1 MSVLVRQRVSH
12 CAHRGASYD
21 RPHGHGSS
29 HSRGR
34 GANAV
39 NSRCLVLA
47 IARVVVVVCCSL
59 LARCCSCCCCSLDSQ
74 SLVPRTTCHADT
86 RSCVCVRVSVSK
98 AFFVLVSLVSISRV
112 SLSLSVD
119 TRWPTSATSLS
130 RPSRRPAPQPTHGPR
145 IIPTQSSRRTTISHG
160 SSNTD
165 NSILETFSSMS
176 QCTSHCLEI
185 SRSLARWQPS
195 SHTHTH
201 TLSLSLSHLL
211 LHNRSGDWVCS
222 HVDLAIHGSG
232 TESPSSS
239 TLT

>member
-98 AFFVLVSLVSISRV
+98 AFFVLVSLVLISRV
-112 SLSLSVD
+112 SLSRSTQDGQRQQHHSHGRLGVRHHNRHMEPVSHSSQ
-119 TRWPTSATSLS
+119 TRGGLPTEVGQA
-130 RPSRRPAPQPTHGPR
+130 
-145 IIPTQSSRRTTISHG
+145 IPTTPSWRHSHRCH
-160 SSNTD
+160 SVRA
-165 NSILETFSSMS
+165 IAW
-176 QCTSHCLEI
+176 
-185 SRSLARWQPS
+185 RYLARLLDGNHPLT
-195 SHTHTH
+195 HTHTH
-201 TLSLSLSHLL
+201 TLSLSLTSCCTIDLVIGCAL
-211 LHNRSGDWVCS
+211 MLTWRSMAQERRAHRVR
-222 HVDLAIHGSG
+222 H
-232 TESPSSS
+232 
-239 TLT
+239 